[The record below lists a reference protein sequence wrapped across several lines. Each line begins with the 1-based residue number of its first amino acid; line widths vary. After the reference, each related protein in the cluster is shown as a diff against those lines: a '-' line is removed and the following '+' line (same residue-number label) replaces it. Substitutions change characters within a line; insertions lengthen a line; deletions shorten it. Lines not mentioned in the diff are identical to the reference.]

1 MEINFSVVIP
11 LYNKKDFI
19 GRAIMSV
26 LKQSYQSFEIIIVN
40 DGSTDGSENEIKS
53 IDDPRIKIIHQENSG
68 ASSARNR
75 GVQEARSKYIAFLDA
90 DDEWQKDT
98 LLEFSELI
106 NNFPDHILFAQ
117 SYKIFN
123 EKIITPPSLASI
135 PYGWMGTLDNY
146 LELARIS
153 QPFCTSSVC
162 IKKDALIKSG
172 GFPENV
178 KIGEDLSLW
187 LSLDFMGKFAFSNT
201 YNCVYHLDSQNNLSK
216 SYISEFD
223 YFKNQLEA
231 HLLKFEKHSD
241 QYRNLYE
248 YYVSIL
254 LTICRNQL
262 LLSKKKECRSNL
274 RKARNTHF
282 LKKRWWK
289 IYFLSYLPTELIQ
302 KSFKLLRPTKYSL

>member
-1 MEINFSVVIP
+1 MLISIVIP
-11 LYNKKDFI
+11 LFNKERSI
-19 GRAIMSV
+19 NNTLLSV
-26 LKQSYQSFEIIIVN
+26 LNQSFQDFEVLVIN
-40 DGSTDGSENEIKS
+40 DGSTDKS
-53 IDDPRIKIIHQENSG
+53 IFIAQQICDSRIHIISQNNYG

-75 GVQEARSKYIAFLDA
+75 GFLESKGDYIAFLDA

-123 EKIITPPSLASI
+123 EKIITPPSLANI
-135 PYGWMGTLDNY
+135 PLGWVGTLDNY

-248 YYVSIL
+248 YYVSII

>member
-1 MEINFSVVIP
+1 LEINFSVVIP

-53 IDDPRIKIIHQENSG
+53 IDDPRQENSG

-146 LELARIS
+146 LELARIA
-153 QPFCTSSVC
+153 QPFCSSSIC
-162 IKKDALIKSG
+162 LLKKTFLKLG

-178 KIGEDLSLW
+178 NLGEDLAFWLDLYFHGKIAFANTFNCIYNFDNEANQSKIIAHEFPFLEQKLEHYLYVISKKSPDW
-187 LSLDFMGKFAFSNT
+187 PELFEYYSSIILVICRTKLLLNKRNECKGKLVKVKHTKIFKLRWIKIFLLSLLPSVVNRF
-201 YNCVYHLDSQNNLSK
+201 L
-216 SYISEFD
+216 
-223 YFKNQLEA
+223 FKN
-231 HLLKFEKHSD
+231 
-241 QYRNLYE
+241 
-248 YYVSIL
+248 
-254 LTICRNQL
+254 
-262 LLSKKKECRSNL
+262 
-274 RKARNTHF
+274 
-282 LKKRWWK
+282 
-289 IYFLSYLPTELIQ
+289 
-302 KSFKLLRPTKYSL
+302 FKNSTF